1 MRILVTGGAGF
12 IGSHI
17 TDLLIEKGH
26 KVAVIDDLS
35 HGKRE
40 NINKKAVFFK
50 EDICSPLI
58 KKIFDSFKPEVI
70 SHQAALVNVNQSL
83 QQPLADVSVNVGGT
97 LQVLEAAKASKVR
110 QVVFASSAA
119 VYGDAVEVPVKES
132 QEVRP
137 ISIYGVSKAA
147 AEAYLRLY
155 QDHFI
160 TTILRYANVYG
171 PRQDS
176 RAEGGVVAIFS
187 QAIQKGRECRIF
199 GNGRQTRDF
208 VFVKDVAQAN
218 YSSIKKAK
226 SGVFNVS
233 AGREISILKLCCL
246 CQEITGTKKEPIFN
260 KSRKGDIN
268 RSVLANGLIKKS
280 LGWQP
285 KNPLK
290 KGLIETMA
298 SFS

>member
-17 TDLLIEKGH
+17 VDLLLEKGF
-26 KVAVIDDLS
+26 KVAVVDDLS

-40 NINKKAVFFK
+40 NVNKKAVFFK
-50 EDICSPLI
+50 EDICSSTI
-58 KKIFDSFKPEVI
+58 KTIFNNFKPDVI
-70 SHQAALVNVNQSL
+70 SHQAALVSVNQSL
-83 QQPLADVSVNVGGT
+83 KEPLTDVSVNVGGT
-97 LQVLEAAKASKVR
+97 LQVLEAAKNAKVK
-110 QVVFASSAA
+110 QIVFSSSAA

-137 ISIYGVSKAA
+137 ISIYGISKAA

-171 PRQDS
+171 PRQVED
-176 RAEGGVVAIFS
+176 AEGGVVAIFS
-187 QAIQKGRECRIF
+187 KAMSNGKKCQIF

-208 VFVKDVAQAN
+208 VFVKDVARAN
-218 YSSIKKAK
+218 YSSIKKAQ
-226 SGVFNVS
+226 SGILHVS
-233 AGREISILKLCCL
+233 TGREISILKLFSL
-246 CQEITGTKKEPIFN
+246 CQEISGTKKEPIFS
-260 KSRKGDIN
+260 KPRKGDIK

-285 KNPLK
+285 KVSLK
-290 KGLIETMA
+290 QGLTETIA

>member
-26 KVAVIDDLS
+26 KVAVVDDLS
-35 HGKRE
+35 HGKKE

-50 EDICSPLI
+50 EDICNPAI
-58 KKIFDSFKPEVI
+58 KTIFKKFRPEAV

-83 QQPLADVSVNVGGT
+83 QQPLADVKVNVGGT
-97 LQVLEAAKASKVR
+97 LQVLEAAKACKTK
-110 QVVFASSAA
+110 QVIFASSAA
-119 VYGDAVEVPVKES
+119 VYGDTTKIPINEN
-132 QEVRP
+132 QEVSP
-137 ISIYGVSKAA
+137 ISIYGASKAA
-147 AEAYLRLY
+147 AEAYARLY
-155 QDHFI
+155 NDYFI

-171 PRQDS
+171 PRQS
-176 RAEGGVVAIFS
+176 SSAEGGVVAIFS
-187 QAIQKGRECRIF
+187 QAIQKGKKCRIF
-199 GNGRQTRDF
+199 GNGRQMRDF

-218 YSSIKKAK
+218 YSLIKKAK
-226 SGVFNVS
+226 SGIFNVS
-233 AGREISILKLCCL
+233 TGREISILKLCHL

-260 KSRKGDIN
+260 KPRKGDIYK
-268 RSVLANGLIKKS
+268 SVLANGLIKKS

-285 KNPLK
+285 KISLK
-290 KGLIETMA
+290 QGLTETIA